1 MRLPVLKLIAL
12 NPIFVS
18 CIKTNNGMKVF
29 KFGGASVKDDGGI
42 RNLFSIVRD
51 RQEKLIIVVSAMGKT
66 TNLLETL
73 CNAYFH
79 GDSSVE
85 AVMEELK
92 RFHLDIVNRLFPGDD
107 PVHERLEELFA
118 SLRAILH
125 GESSLCYDYEYDRVI
140 CYGELLSTTIVS
152 GYLALSGI
160 PNRLVDIRKCLKT
173 DQNYRAANI
182 DPELSGLLCRE
193 TFDFATTRIFVT
205 QGFIAG
211 TRTNQTTTLGRE
223 GSDYTAA
230 LLANLLDADDVTI
243 WKDVPGVM
251 NADPKEYDK
260 ARVIRKMSYKEAIEL
275 SHFGAKVIHPK
286 TIKPVQ
292 NKQIPLYVKSFLH
305 PSSDGTVIE
314 EVDEQLELPPIYI
327 NKGNQCLLTLTPRDF
342 SFIAEEKLS
351 HIFAILARY
360 KLKLNLMQNSA
371 ISFSFCVDCNAAV
384 FNDFL
389 QQLQEEFEVRYNQDV
404 KLITIRHYTD
414 EAIREIIGNRPSLV
428 EQRSRTT
435 AQFVL
440 RNSSI

>member
-1 MRLPVLKLIAL
+1 
-12 NPIFVS
+12 
-18 CIKTNNGMKVF
+18 MKVF
-29 KFGGASVKDDGGI
+29 KFGGASVKDAEGVK
-42 RNLFSIVRD
+42 NLSSILH
-51 RQEKLIIVVSAMGKT
+51 RQREQLVVVVSAMGKT

-79 GDSSVE
+79 QDKTTAIVK
-85 AVMEELK
+85 ELK
-92 RFHLDIVNRLFPGDD
+92 IFHLDIVNALFPLND
-107 PVHERLEELFA
+107 PVYKDLDELFTT
-118 SLRAILH
+118 LENILNS
-125 GESSLCYDYEYDRVI
+125 ESSLCYDYEYDRII
-140 CYGELLSTTIVS
+140 CFGELISTTIIS
-152 GYLALSGI
+152 DYLKMIGI
-160 PNRLVDIRKCLKT
+160 DNRFIDIRKYLKT
-173 DQNYRAANI
+173 DQNYRNANI
-182 DPELSGLLCRE
+182 DIELSGQLCE
-193 TFDFATTRIFVT
+193 EAFDFKNTTTYVT

-230 LLANLLDADDVTI
+230 LLANLLNAEDVTI

-260 ARVIRKMSYKEAIEL
+260 AQVISKMSYKEAIEL

-286 TIKPVQ
+286 TIKPIQ
-292 NKQIPLYVKSFLH
+292 NKQIPLYVRSFLH
-305 PSSDGTVIE
+305 PESSGTIIE
-314 EVDEQLELPPIYI
+314 EIDEHLKLPPIYI

-351 HIFAILARY
+351 HIFAVLAQY

-371 ISFSFCVDCNAAV
+371 ISFSFCIDCNSAV
-384 FNDFL
+384 FNEFL

-404 KLITIRHYTD
+404 KLITIRHYTED
-414 EAIREIIGNRPSLV
+414 AIREIIGNHSSLV

-440 RNSSI
+440 RNHSI

>member
-1 MRLPVLKLIAL
+1 
-12 NPIFVS
+12 
-18 CIKTNNGMKVF
+18 MKDA
-29 KFGGASVKDDGGI
+29 GGV
-42 RNLFSIVRD
+42 RNLASIIRG
-51 RQEKLIIVVSAMGKT
+51 RQERLIVVVSAMGKT

-73 CNAYFH
+73 CNAYFNGDDRVGAIMAEVERFH
-79 GDSSVE
+79 GDI
-85 AVMEELK
+85 A
-92 RFHLDIVNRLFPGDD
+92 DDLFPHDD
-107 PVHERLEELFA
+107 PTRERLNELFA
-118 SLRAILH
+118 SLRDIVH

-140 CYGELLSTTIVS
+140 CFGELLSTTIVS
-152 GYLALSGI
+152 GYLVREGI
-160 PNRLVDIRKCLKT
+160 ANRFVDIRKCLKT
-173 DQNYRAANI
+173 DQNYRDANI
-182 DPELSGLLCRE
+182 DLELSGVLCRE
-193 TFDFATTRIFVT
+193 TFDFDGTTQYVT

-230 LLANLLDADDVTI
+230 LLANLLDAEDVTI

-286 TIKPVQ
+286 TIKPIQ
-292 NKQIPLYVKSFLH
+292 NKGIPLHVKSFLH
-305 PSSDGTVIE
+305 PGESGTVIE
-314 EVDEQLELPPIYI
+314 EVDERLELPPVYI
-327 NKGNQCLLTLTPRDF
+327 NKGNQCLLTLVPRDF

-351 HIFAILARY
+351 HVFAILARY

-371 ISFSFCVDCNAAV
+371 ISFSFCIDCNAAV

-404 KLITIRHYTD
+404 KLITIRHYTE
-414 EAIREIIGNRPSLV
+414 EAVREIVGNRPPLV

-435 AQFVL
+435 AQFVI
-440 RNSSI
+440 RNTVV